1 MRLAHQQLCPPL
13 VCSLASVPK
22 ASGCHHGISL
32 TFPHHGRRRCSG
44 GYAHRH
50 QFWKPLF
57 NSRLHSRIRGVA
69 LDSRQRECPGF
80 RPKNGQNR
88 PLASGKHSAQP
99 RRMPLQSM
107 VQSGKLIIPARQ
119 ARFCAQSPVP
129 GRLPALAG
137 VPFWLTGSDQTHLAL
152 PRRGPFCLQDADPRP
167 SGQALPW
174 SPLTHRMLTVSPPDA
189 HRILALDNIVIY
201 GVHREGIR

>member
-1 MRLAHQQLCPPL
+1 MKFLGSRSRAEAVRPELEGHTSHCLMMD
-13 VCSLASVPK
+13 
-22 ASGCHHGISL
+22 
-32 TFPHHGRRRCSG
+32 F
-44 GYAHRH
+44 
-50 QFWKPLF
+50 
-57 NSRLHSRIRGVA
+57 RLHSRIRGVA
-69 LDSRQRECPGF
+69 LDPRQRECPGF
-80 RPKNGQNR
+80 RPKNGQYR

-99 RRMPLQSM
+99 RRMPLPSM

-119 ARFCAQSPVP
+119 ARFCAPSPVP

-174 SPLTHRMLTVSPPDA
+174 SPLTHRMLTGSPPEA

>member
-1 MRLAHQQLCPPL
+1 MTRWVAATIRAIAP
-13 VCSLASVPK
+13 VVS
-22 ASGCHHGISL
+22 
-32 TFPHHGRRRCSG
+32 RRGQPR
-44 GYAHRH
+44 
-50 QFWKPLF
+50 Q
-57 NSRLHSRIRGVA
+57 SRLHSRIRGVA
-69 LDSRQRECPGF
+69 LGPRQRECPGF

-129 GRLPALAG
+129 ERLPALAG

-152 PRRGPFCLQDADPRP
+152 PHRGPFCLQDADPRP

-174 SPLTHRMLTVSPPDA
+174 SPLTHRMLTVSPPDT

>member
-1 MRLAHQQLCPPL
+1 VRLEETRRGVRITMHNRCQ
-13 VCSLASVPK
+13 V
-22 ASGCHHGISL
+22 
-32 TFPHHGRRRCSG
+32 TGRRAVIAAGFESRALLS
-44 GYAHRH
+44 
-50 QFWKPLF
+50 F
-57 NSRLHSRIRGVA
+57 RLHSRIRGVA
-69 LDSRQRECPGF
+69 LDPRQRECPGF

-174 SPLTHRMLTVSPPDA
+174 SPLTHRMLTVSPPEA